1 MKFVGHLD
9 IMRYFQKAMRRAE
22 VDIAYSEGFSPHQ
35 KMSFAAPLGLGLTS
49 EGEYMDIEV
58 HQSKSSKEMVQAL
71 NEVMVDDIE
80 VLSFKKLSDSSQN
93 AMASLVAADYRL
105 TLRKEEPFKQ
115 RQREKL
121 FQEIETFLNQE
132 SIPIMKK
139 TKKGEKEIDLK
150 SLIYHFSVKE
160 DSLFLTVAAGSA
172 ENVKPELIV
181 ETFFNAKGQQMPEF
195 YFQIQRLELYTKD
208 LIPLEEVGEDIE

>member
-71 NEVMVDDIE
+71 NEVMVDGIE
-80 VLSFKKLSDSSQN
+80 ILSFKKLSDSSQN

-115 RQREKL
+115 REKL

-150 SLIYHFSVKE
+150 S
-160 DSLFLTVAAGSA
+160 
-172 ENVKPELIV
+172 
-181 ETFFNAKGQQMPEF
+181 
-195 YFQIQRLELYTKD
+195 
-208 LIPLEEVGEDIE
+208 

>member
-71 NEVMVDDIE
+71 NEVMVDGIE

-105 TLRKEEPFKQ
+105 TLRKEEPSS
-115 RQREKL
+115 QREKL

-132 SIPIMKK
+132 SIPILKK

-150 SLIYHFSVKE
+150 SFIYQFSVKE

-172 ENVKPELIV
+172 ENVKPELIA
-181 ETFFNAKGQQMPEF
+181 ETFFQSKNQQMPEF

-208 LIPLEEVGEDIE
+208 LIPLDELGEDIE

>member
-71 NEVMVDDIE
+71 NEVMVDGIE

-105 TLRKEEPFKQ
+105 TLRKEEPLS
-115 RQREKL
+115 QREKL

-132 SIPIMKK
+132 SIPILKK

-172 ENVKPELIV
+172 ENVKPELIA
-181 ETFFNAKGQQMPEF
+181 ETFFYTKGQQMPEF

-208 LIPLEEVGEDIE
+208 LIPLEELGEDIE

>member
-71 NEVMVDDIE
+71 NEVMVDGIE
-80 VLSFKKLSDSSQN
+80 ILSFKKLSDSSQN

-115 RQREKL
+115 REKL

-139 TKKGEKEIDLK
+139 TKKIGRA
-150 SLIYHFSVKE
+150 HV
-160 DSLFLTVAAGSA
+160 
-172 ENVKPELIV
+172 
-181 ETFFNAKGQQMPEF
+181 
-195 YFQIQRLELYTKD
+195 
-208 LIPLEEVGEDIE
+208 

>member
-71 NEVMVDDIE
+71 NEVMVDGIE
-80 VLSFKKLSDSSQN
+80 ILSFKKLSDSSQN

-105 TLRKEEPFKQ
+105 TLRKEEPFK
-115 RQREKL
+115 QREKL

-150 SLIYHFSVKE
+150 SLI
-160 DSLFLTVAAGSA
+160 SL
-172 ENVKPELIV
+172 
-181 ETFFNAKGQQMPEF
+181 
-195 YFQIQRLELYTKD
+195 
-208 LIPLEEVGEDIE
+208 

>member
-71 NEVMVDDIE
+71 NEVMVDGIE
-80 VLSFKKLSDSSQN
+80 ILSFKKLSDSSQN

-115 RQREKL
+115 REKL
-121 FQEIETFLNQE
+121 FQEI
-132 SIPIMKK
+132 KK
-139 TKKGEKEIDLK
+139 KKKKGEKEIDLK

-208 LIPLEEVGEDIE
+208 LIPLEEVGEEIE

>member
-71 NEVMVDDIE
+71 NEVMVDGIE
-80 VLSFKKLSDSSQN
+80 ILSFKKLSDSSQN

-115 RQREKL
+115 REKL

-139 TKKGEKEIDLK
+139 TKCQRSTDARVLFSNTALRI
-150 SLIYHFSVKE
+150 IYQRF
-160 DSLFLTVAAGSA
+160 DSIRRG
-172 ENVKPELIV
+172 
-181 ETFFNAKGQQMPEF
+181 
-195 YFQIQRLELYTKD
+195 RRRH
-208 LIPLEEVGEDIE
+208 

>member
-1 MKFVGHLD
+1 
-9 IMRYFQKAMRRAE
+9 
-22 VDIAYSEGFSPHQ
+22 
-35 KMSFAAPLGLGLTS
+35 
-49 EGEYMDIEV
+49 
-58 HQSKSSKEMVQAL
+58 
-71 NEVMVDDIE
+71 
-80 VLSFKKLSDSSQN
+80 
-93 AMASLVAADYRL
+93 
-105 TLRKEEPFKQ
+105 
-115 RQREKL
+115 
-121 FQEIETFLNQE
+121 
-132 SIPIMKK
+132 MKK

-208 LIPLEEVGEDIE
+208 LIPLEEVGEEIE

>member
-1 MKFVGHLD
+1 
-9 IMRYFQKAMRRAE
+9 
-22 VDIAYSEGFSPHQ
+22 
-35 KMSFAAPLGLGLTS
+35 
-49 EGEYMDIEV
+49 MDIEV

-71 NEVMVDDIE
+71 NEVMVDGIE
-80 VLSFKKLSDSSQN
+80 ILSFKKLSDSSQN

-105 TLRKEEPFKQ
+105 TLRKEEPFK
-115 RQREKL
+115 QREKL

>member
-71 NEVMVDDIE
+71 NEVMVDGIE
-80 VLSFKKLSDSSQN
+80 IQIGR
-93 AMASLVAADYRL
+93 ASC
-105 TLRKEEPFKQ
+105 
-115 RQREKL
+115 RERV
-121 FQEIETFLNQE
+121 
-132 SIPIMKK
+132 S
-139 TKKGEKEIDLK
+139 K
-150 SLIYHFSVKE
+150 S
-160 DSLFLTVAAGSA
+160 G
-172 ENVKPELIV
+172 
-181 ETFFNAKGQQMPEF
+181 
-195 YFQIQRLELYTKD
+195 
-208 LIPLEEVGEDIE
+208 

>member
-71 NEVMVDDIE
+71 NAVCG
-80 VLSFKKLSDSSQN
+80 N
-93 AMASLVAADYRL
+93 
-105 TLRKEEPFKQ
+105 RKRWKPAGKNSGSRHCFMS
-115 RQREKL
+115 
-121 FQEIETFLNQE
+121 TC
-132 SIPIMKK
+132 SM
-139 TKKGEKEIDLK
+139 
-150 SLIYHFSVKE
+150 SFSVSGK
-160 DSLFLTVAAGSA
+160 
-172 ENVKPELIV
+172 N
-181 ETFFNAKGQQMPEF
+181 
-195 YFQIQRLELYTKD
+195 
-208 LIPLEEVGEDIE
+208 